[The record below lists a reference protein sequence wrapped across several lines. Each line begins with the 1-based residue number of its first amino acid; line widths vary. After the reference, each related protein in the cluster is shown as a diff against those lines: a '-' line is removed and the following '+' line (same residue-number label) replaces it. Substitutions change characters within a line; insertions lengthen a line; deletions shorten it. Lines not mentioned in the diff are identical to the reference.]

1 MVKSHSP
8 ARTSSF
14 QKGGFYAINKSLVL
28 KKIEALSRQHQ
39 MRTLWR
45 NSFAQSSK
53 RKGRQMRPHS
63 EKQNLSGPIRL
74 KSIK

>member
-1 MVKSHSP
+1 M
-8 ARTSSF
+8 
-14 QKGGFYAINKSLVL
+14 NKSLVL
-28 KKIEALSRQHQ
+28 KKRETLSRQDQ

-63 EKQNLSGPIRL
+63 EERTNQDKWSDKAARRGRRNAHSKLGTLQ
-74 KSIK
+74 